1 MEVIGSLLGTPIYD
15 QPFTLSAT
23 ANTLETFNYVGV
35 DSVEFIPSGGTF
47 HTGYTN
53 DYGTYFAMDN
63 LTVNEVPEPGTWV
76 AAALLLA
83 AIAFSQ
89 RDRLSR
95 AKPIGR

>member
-1 MEVIGSLLGTPIYD
+1 MKNPFLDVERRMLGDVYTS
-15 QPFTLSAT
+15 SA
-23 ANTLETFNYVGV
+23 
-35 DSVEFIPSGGTF
+35 
-47 HTGYTN
+47 
-53 DYGTYFAMDN
+53 AMDN